1 MKLKRNKKRYKTEL
15 AKRLKKNK
23 HVLYKL
29 THFFLLNILP
39 HNIFVLRTVSS
50 DDSVSME
57 NNKTLVCSSWAF
69 VQVCNHNMHLC

>member
-50 DDSVSME
+50 DE
-57 NNKTLVCSSWAF
+57 LR
-69 VQVCNHNMHLC
+69 